1 MGTEVI
7 TYSRIGKQ
15 DIRFGTGTF
24 EVVLGDGRKVIMDE
38 VDLGAILND
47 PTLSSPAYT
56 QVFLVDNYPSIQ
68 ACFDAAVAAQ
78 VATVVFTGKAYTTA
92 DDLVIAPVSG
102 QVHINVIG
110 LGGVGA
116 NGCRITYTGS
126 GTALTIKNN
135 TRYTFENIRLV
146 NGGSG
151 SVGLHLTSVD
161 VGSNHGPA
169 TYTNVFVTGFTTNIQ
184 LGTTDN
190 KAASEIMFIQC
201 ETTSATKGVLIQGVT
216 SGTSFTTGIRFI
228 GLHASS
234 CTDVLV
240 VAGDN
245 TGTQPKVSVWGFSF
259 SNNTREFDFQVPGVY
274 DIASGYTESSG
285 AAQFL
290 RSGSATATLNSAY
303 VTNISVKSVT
313 TNYPSSPSNW
323 VALCHQPG
331 HYLFEGNTLQTGSI
345 QLGGY
350 DGGGAA
356 RKSTLEIKAT
366 TIASASA
373 VVAFK
378 ASSNTVWSV
387 SIRRCGT
394 TNTEA
399 QNMMEDR
406 DYTILTDGTE
416 VTLMNYGPFHMV
428 N

>member
-7 TYSRIGKQ
+7 TYSRIGKE
-15 DIRFGTGTF
+15 DIRFGKGTF
-24 EVVLGDGRKVIMDE
+24 EVVLADGRKVLMSE
-38 VDLGAILND
+38 VDIGAILND
-47 PTLSSPAYT
+47 PAISSPAYT
-56 QVFLVDNYPSIQ
+56 QVFLVDNYASIQ

-78 VATVVFTGKAYTTA
+78 VATVVFTAQEYTTS
-92 DDLVIAPVSG
+92 DDLVLAPVSG

-116 NGCRITYTGS
+116 NGVRLNYTGS
-126 GTALTIKNN
+126 GTCLTIKNN
-135 TRYTFENIRLV
+135 TRYRFENLRI
-146 NGGSG
+146 NNTGSG
-151 SVGLHLTSVD
+151 TVGIHLTSVD

-169 TYTNVFVTGFTTNIQ
+169 TYTNVFVTGFDDNYK

-201 ETTSATKGVLIQGVT
+201 ESTNATRGVLVQGVT

-228 GLHASS
+228 GFHASD
-234 CTDVLV
+234 CDDVMV

-245 TGTQPKVSVWGFSF
+245 TGTQIKLSVWGFSF

-274 DIASGYTESSG
+274 DISSGYTESTG
-285 AAQFL
+285 AGQLF

-323 VALCHQPG
+323 VALAHQPG
-331 HYLFEGNTLQTGSI
+331 HYLIEGSTLQTGSI
-345 QLGGY
+345 QVGGF

-356 RKSTLEIKAT
+356 RRSTLEVKDS
-366 TIASASA
+366 TIASASS
-373 VVAFK
+373 VIAFK
-378 ASSNTVWSV
+378 ASSNTAWSV
-387 SIRRCGT
+387 SVRRCGT
-394 TNTEA
+394 TATEA
-399 QNMMEDR
+399 QNVIEDR

-416 VTLMNYGPFHMV
+416 VTLVNYGPFHMI